1 MRIIPS
7 IILESLSSFVSSR
20 LITNITLVAFESLL
34 HIKIQCNG
42 SIGYIT
48 LKLDIRKANDRVQFF
63 FFFWGGGGVVLQA
76 MMTKM
81 GVQEEWI
88 SLITEYILLW
98 LTETIKSYQSLKRIT
113 PRRPNVFVI
122 VLIVGKGP
130 TCFARPSSK
139 GRGN

>member
-1 MRIIPS
+1 MKPKRLTRIIPS

-63 FFFWGGGGVVLQA
+63 FFLGGVVLQA

-88 SLITEYILLW
+88 SLITEYILL
-98 LTETIKSYQSLKRIT
+98 
-113 PRRPNVFVI
+113 
-122 VLIVGKGP
+122 
-130 TCFARPSSK
+130 
-139 GRGN
+139 